1 MTPVRPTIDG
11 GGVANASLERAA
23 WDVLASVEDPELPIA
38 ITDLGLVR
46 DVRVDAE
53 PDSASS
59 ALGSRR
65 EPETPAGS
73 GAGARVS
80 VRLVP
85 TWTACPALAVIRG
98 RVREGLLAIPGVRDV
113 SVEYTYD
120 EPWTVERM
128 TSRGRAQLAAHGL
141 AVPAC
146 RFAEPPVCP
155 YCGSRDVQMES
166 LFGPTLCR
174 STYVCRHCRNPFE
187 RFKPPAEP

>member
-1 MTPVRPTIDG
+1 MSAVT
-11 GGVANASLERAA
+11 SLERAV
-23 WDVLASVEDPELPIA
+23 WDVLRTVEDPELPIA

-46 DVRVDAE
+46 DVRVDA
-53 PDSASS
+53 
-59 ALGSRR
+59 
-65 EPETPAGS
+65 
-73 GAGARVS
+73 GAHVC

-85 TWTACPALAVIRG
+85 TWTACPALAVIRD
-98 RVREGLLAIPGVRDV
+98 RIRDGLRAVPGVRDV

-120 EPWTVERM
+120 EPWTLARM
-128 TSRGRAQLAAHGL
+128 TGRGREQLAAHGL

-155 YCGSRDVQMES
+155 YCGSHDVEMDS

-187 RFKPPAEP
+187 RFKPPTD

>member
-1 MTPVRPTIDG
+1 MTPVRPAVDG
-11 GGVANASLERAA
+11 GGVANVSLEQAA
-23 WDVLASVEDPELPIA
+23 WDVLRSVEDPELPIA

-46 DVRVDAE
+46 DVRVDA
-53 PDSASS
+53 D
-59 ALGSRR
+59 
-65 EPETPAGS
+65 PEARGT
-73 GAGARVS
+73 GARVS

-98 RVREGLLAIPGVRDV
+98 RIREGLLAIPGVRDV
-113 SVEYTYD
+113 SVDYTYD
-120 EPWTVERM
+120 EPWTLERM

-155 YCGSRDVQMES
+155 YCGSRDVEMES

-174 STYVCRHCRNPFE
+174 STYVCRHCHNPFE

>member
-1 MTPVRPTIDG
+1 VT
-11 GGVANASLERAA
+11 VAGTALEQAA
-23 WDVLASVEDPELPIA
+23 WDVLRSVEDPELPIA

-46 DVRVDAE
+46 DVQVEAGFNYMT
-53 PDSASS
+53 A
-59 ALGSRR
+59 GR
-65 EPETPAGS
+65 ES
-73 GAGARVS
+73 AGARVS

-98 RVREGLLAIPGVRDV
+98 RIPEGLLAIPGVGEV

-120 EPWTVERM
+120 EPWTLERM
-128 TSRGRAQLAAHGL
+128 TSRGREQLAAHGL

-146 RFAEPPVCP
+146 RFAEAPVCP
-155 YCGSRDVQMES
+155 YCGSHDVAIDS

-174 STYVCRHCRNPFE
+174 STYVCRHCHNPFE

>member
-1 MTPVRPTIDG
+1 MRG
-11 GGVANASLERAA
+11 AASASLEQAA
-23 WDVLASVEDPELPIA
+23 WDVLGSVEDPELPIA

-46 DVRVDAE
+46 DVRVDAN
-53 PDSASS
+53 PDSASLAS
-59 ALGSRR
+59 A
-65 EPETPAGS
+65 AGL

-120 EPWTVERM
+120 EPWTLERM
-128 TSRGRAQLAAHGL
+128 TSRGRAQLAEHGL

-155 YCGSRDVQMES
+155 YCGSHDVEMES

-174 STYVCRHCRNPFE
+174 STYLCRHCRNPFE

>member
-1 MTPVRPTIDG
+1 MNVATP
-11 GGVANASLERAA
+11 LEQAA

-46 DVRVDAE
+46 DVRVE
-53 PDSASS
+53 PGD
-59 ALGSRR
+59 
-65 EPETPAGS
+65 
-73 GAGARVS
+73 GARIS

-98 RVREGLLAIPGVRDV
+98 RIRDGLLAIPGVRDV

-120 EPWTVERM
+120 EPWTLERM
-128 TSRGRAQLAAHGL
+128 TARGRERLTAHGL
-141 AVPAC
+141 SVPSC
-146 RFAEPPVCP
+146 RFAEPPACP
-155 YCGSRDVQMES
+155 YCGSQDVEIAS

-174 STYVCRHCRNPFE
+174 STYVCRRCHNPFE

>member
-1 MTPVRPTIDG
+1 MN
-11 GGVANASLERAA
+11 VATSLEQAA

-46 DVRVDAE
+46 DVRVDAGN
-53 PDSASS
+53 
-59 ALGSRR
+59 GS
-65 EPETPAGS
+65 PGT
-73 GAGARVS
+73 GARVS

-98 RVREGLLAIPGVRDV
+98 RIRDGLLAIPGVADV

-120 EPWTVERM
+120 EPWTLERM
-128 TSRGRAQLAAHGL
+128 TARGRERLAAHGL
-141 AVPAC
+141 SVPSC

-155 YCGSRDVQMES
+155 YCGSHDVVVES

-174 STYVCRHCRNPFE
+174 STYLCRHCRNPFE
-187 RFKPPAEP
+187 RFKPPADR

>member
-1 MTPVRPTIDG
+1 MN
-11 GGVANASLERAA
+11 VAASLEQAA

-46 DVRVDAE
+46 DVRVE
-53 PDSASS
+53 
-59 ALGSRR
+59 
-65 EPETPAGS
+65 AGS
-73 GAGARVS
+73 GSEGTGARVS

-98 RVREGLLAIPGVRDV
+98 RIRDGLLAIPGVRDV

-120 EPWTVERM
+120 EPWTLERM
-128 TSRGRAQLAAHGL
+128 TVRGRERLAAHGL
-141 AVPAC
+141 SVPSC

-155 YCGSRDVQMES
+155 YCGSHDVVVDS

-174 STYVCRHCRNPFE
+174 STYLCRHCRNPFE
-187 RFKPPAEP
+187 RFKPPAER

>member
-1 MTPVRPTIDG
+1 MRA
-11 GGVANASLERAA
+11 GVANVSFEQAA
-23 WDVLASVEDPELPIA
+23 WDVLRSVEDPELPIA

-46 DVRVDAE
+46 DVRVDAD
-53 PDSASS
+53 PDS
-59 ALGSRR
+59 R
-65 EPETPAGS
+65 AG
-73 GAGARVS
+73 GARVS

-120 EPWTVERM
+120 EPWTLERM

-155 YCGSRDVQMES
+155 YCGSDDVEIQS

-174 STYVCRHCRNPFE
+174 STYVCRHCHNPFE

>member
-1 MTPVRPTIDG
+1 
-11 GGVANASLERAA
+11 VAHVSLEQAA
-23 WDVLASVEDPELPIA
+23 WDVLRSVQDPELPIA

-46 DVRVDAE
+46 DVRVDAD
-53 PDSASS
+53 PDS
-59 ALGSRR
+59 R
-65 EPETPAGS
+65 EP
-73 GAGARVS
+73 GARIS

-85 TWTACPALAVIRG
+85 TWTACPALAVIRS
-98 RVREGLLAIPGVRDV
+98 RVRDGLFAIPGVREV

-120 EPWTVERM
+120 EPWTLERI
-128 TSRGRAQLAAHGL
+128 TSRGRSQLAAHGL

-146 RFAEPPVCP
+146 RFAEPPLCP
-155 YCGSRDVQMES
+155 YCGSHDVELGS